1 MSSAKIVDAETS
13 KKLIALLPHRYPF
26 LFVDR
31 ILEYVPGER
40 IVGLKNVTRNEPFF
54 DGHFPGQPI
63 MPGVLLVEAM
73 VQVAG
78 LLALDSLDNAGEII
92 PIFTRIE
99 KVRFR
104 RPVVPGDQLL
114 IEARLLRTRRPIWW
128 FKGTGTVDGKRV
140 AEGEAQATMGT
151 RTP

>member
-1 MSSAKIVDAETS
+1 M
-13 KKLIALLPHRYPF
+13 
-26 LFVDR
+26 
-31 ILEYVPGER
+31 
-40 IVGLKNVTRNEPFF
+40 
-54 DGHFPGQPI
+54 
-63 MPGVLLVEAM
+63 
-73 VQVAG
+73 
-78 LLALDSLDNAGEII
+78 DNAPEIL

-104 RPVVPGDQLL
+104 RPVVPGDHLL
-114 IEARLLRTRRPIWW
+114 MEARLLRTRRPIWW

>member
-1 MSSAKIVDAETS
+1 MSSAKVIDAETS
-13 KKLIALLPHRYPF
+13 KRLIDLLPHRYPF

-31 ILEYVPGER
+31 IVEHDPGKR

-73 VQVAG
+73 VQIAAI
-78 LLALDSLDNAGEII
+78 LILNSLDNAPEIL

-114 IEARLLRTRRPIWW
+114 MEARLLRTRRPIWW
-128 FKGTGTVDGKRV
+128 FSGTGTVDGERV

-151 RTP
+151 RAS

>member
-1 MSSAKIVDAETS
+1 MSSAKVIDAETS
-13 KKLIALLPHRYPF
+13 KRLIDLLPHRYPF

-31 ILEYVPGER
+31 IVEHDPGKQ

-63 MPGVLLVEAM
+63 MPGVLIVEAM
-73 VQVAG
+73 VQIAAILV
-78 LLALDSLDNAGEII
+78 LDSLDNAPEIL

-114 IEARLLRTRRPIWW
+114 MEARLLRTRRPIWW
-128 FKGTGTVDGKRV
+128 FSGTGTVDGERV

-151 RTP
+151 RAP